1 MKQWTLEDNGMTSL
15 KPQRKN
21 CEPRILYTAKT
32 FFQNE
37 GKKFIF
43 NWTFFTKT
51 PWLFYLEYN
60 FRYKRVILSYNHL
73 NQNNLLNYF
82 TLTHIT

>member
-37 GKKFIF
+37 GK
-43 NWTFFTKT
+43 NS
-51 PWLFYLEYN
+51 
-60 FRYKRVILSYNHL
+60 V
-73 NQNNLLNYF
+73 
-82 TLTHIT
+82 